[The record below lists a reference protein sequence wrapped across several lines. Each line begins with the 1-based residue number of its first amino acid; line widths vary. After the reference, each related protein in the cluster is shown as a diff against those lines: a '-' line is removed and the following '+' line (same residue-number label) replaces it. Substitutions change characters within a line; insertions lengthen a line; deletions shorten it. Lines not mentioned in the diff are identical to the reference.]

1 MGSGSGVAVSSGV
14 GRRQGSDPALCWLW
28 CRPVATA
35 PIGPLA
41 WEPPCAMGAALETEN
56 NYVCVSVCVCVC
68 VCVSVCVCVCV
79 RVSVCVCVCVYT
91 DRYRYTDIDID
102 ISPT

>member
-1 MGSGSGVAVSSGV
+1 MSSGV

-68 VCVSVCVCVCV
+68 VCVSV
-79 RVSVCVCVCVYT
+79 YT